1 LLLGKRK
8 SEFFVLGFVFC
19 WKGMKSS
26 KPIVKEI
33 WKQQKTTPE
42 KSILPPPFSRCL
54 LFGHHEVNRQRPAQ
68 QHYSGEEGNG
78 KVTQLGISNRK
89 LMIQSSLVAAGRTA
103 QQARHVL
110 QSRLKC
116 VRVPSSVHH
125 NENMISSSGGARL
138 STTATCET
146 ARGHGNKGFAASS
159 SVVMKNRSLLFST
172 DSSSTSSGTLH
183 NVEVSS
189 HQDMPTSELLL
200 AASQCTSEGDAFQA
214 HQILELL
221 QSHKDVSEADVTKIA
236 TSLMTAW
243 IENQSQCLTA
253 LEESIF
259 KHQGNHKVLL
269 GHLEGIC
276 DAAEYATQLLEKYL
290 LKGGSVFKPSSSQE
304 HHLVAV
310 LDAWAK
316 ASEAGR
322 NANLPQSLTS
332 NVTKGIPQRMQHLLQ
347 QPKLKSSNA
356 ATMAT
361 ATPTTTYSTDV
372 YNQILRAWACSDEH
386 LRGSMAEQIFQTI
399 EVPNGESFRWI
410 ILAWC
415 WSKERRRAFT
425 ATGHYM
431 RRIRLL
437 ELGQTDMEPTMEDY
451 HALFEAW
458 TKAE

>member
-1 LLLGKRK
+1 
-8 SEFFVLGFVFC
+8 
-19 WKGMKSS
+19 
-26 KPIVKEI
+26 
-33 WKQQKTTPE
+33 
-42 KSILPPPFSRCL
+42 
-54 LFGHHEVNRQRPAQ
+54 
-68 QHYSGEEGNG
+68 
-78 KVTQLGISNRK
+78 
-89 LMIQSSLVAAGRTA
+89 MIQSSIVAAGRTA

-116 VRVPSSVHH
+116 FGVPSSVHH
-125 NENMISSSGGARL
+125 NENIVSTSGCARF
-138 STTATCET
+138 STTAIWAT
-146 ARGHGNKGFAASS
+146 ARGRGHKCFVASS
-159 SVVMKNRSLLFST
+159 SVVVKNQTLLFST
-172 DSSSTSSGTLH
+172 DSSSTSSGTSLTVQVTSYH
-183 NVEVSS
+183 
-189 HQDMPTSELLL
+189 DRPTSELLL
-200 AASQCTSEGDAFQA
+200 AATQYTSQGDVFQA

-236 TSLMTAW
+236 TSIMSAW
-243 IENQSQCLTA
+243 IEHQSQCLTS
-253 LEESIF
+253 LEESIY
-259 KHQGNHKVLL
+259 KHQGNHKILL
-269 GHLEGIC
+269 GHLEDIC
-276 DAAEYATQLLEKYL
+276 HAAESATQLLEKYL

-332 NVTKGIPQRMQHLLQ
+332 SVTKGIPQRMQHLLQ
-347 QPKLKSSNA
+347 QPKLKPSNTTTTT
-356 ATMAT
+356 ATPT
-361 ATPTTTYSTDV
+361 PTTPTTTYSTGV
-372 YNQILRAWACSDEH
+372 YNKVLKAWACSDEH

-437 ELGQTDMEPTMEDY
+437 ELGQTDMEPTMVDY
-451 HALFEAW
+451 HILFEAW